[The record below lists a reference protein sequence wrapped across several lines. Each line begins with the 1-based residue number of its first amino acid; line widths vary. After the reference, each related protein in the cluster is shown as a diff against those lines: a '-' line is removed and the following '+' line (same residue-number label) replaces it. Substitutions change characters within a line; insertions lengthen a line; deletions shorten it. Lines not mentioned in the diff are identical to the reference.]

1 MRVTIAEGAT
11 TSSSIDLSQSTFTA
25 LLIPDGFTG
34 ATITFLAG
42 LAVDGETWKAVVDD
56 TGAAVSITA
65 TDDRWVALS
74 GAVAAKLA
82 PFRFL
87 KLVSASEEEAAR
99 TIRFAVRP
107 R

>member
-1 MRVTIAEGAT
+1 MALTRSVVAFRQQLELRVQAQAVV
-11 TSSSIDLSQSTFTA
+11 
-25 LLIPDGFTG
+25 
-34 ATITFLAG
+34 G
-42 LAVDGETWKAVVDD
+42 LTRAVGVRAAVVDD

>member
-1 MRVTIAEGAT
+1 MKVTIAEGAT

-34 ATITFLAG
+34 ATITFEAS
-42 LAVDGETWKAVVDD
+42 VDGTTWKAVVDD

-82 PFRFL
+82 PFRMIR
-87 KLVSASEEEAAR
+87 LVSASAEGAAR
-99 TIRFAVRP
+99 AILLAARP

>member
-1 MRVTIAEGAT
+1 MKVTIAEGAT
-11 TSSSIDLSQSTFTA
+11 KSSAIDLSQSTFTA

-34 ATITFLAG
+34 ATITFEAS
-42 LAVDGETWKAVVDD
+42 VDGTTWKAVVDD

-82 PFRFL
+82 PFRMIR
-87 KLVSASEEEAAR
+87 LVSASAEAAAR
-99 TIRFAVRP
+99 AILLAARP

>member
-34 ATITFLAG
+34 ATITFLA
-42 LAVDGETWKAVVDD
+42 AVDGETWKAVVDD

>member
-1 MRVTIAEGAT
+1 
-11 TSSSIDLSQSTFTA
+11 
-25 LLIPDGFTG
+25 
-34 ATITFLAG
+34 
-42 LAVDGETWKAVVDD
+42 
-56 TGAAVSITA
+56 
-65 TDDRWVALS
+65 
-74 GAVAAKLA
+74 VAAKLA

>member
-11 TSSSIDLSQSTFTA
+11 KSSAIDLSQSTFTA

-34 ATITFLAG
+34 ATITFEAS
-42 LAVDGETWKAVVDD
+42 VDGETWKAVVDD

-65 TDDRWVALS
+65 TDDRWVALG
-74 GAVAAKLA
+74 GAVAARLA
-82 PFRFL
+82 PFRYL
-87 KLVSASEEEAAR
+87 KLVSAGAEGAAR
-99 TIRFAVRP
+99 TILLSARP

>member
-1 MRVTIAEGAT
+1 MKVTIAEGAT
-11 TSSSIDLSQSTFTA
+11 TSSAIDLSQSTFTA
-25 LLIPDGFTG
+25 LLIPNGFTG
-34 ATITFLAG
+34 ATITFEAS
-42 LAVDGETWKAVVDD
+42 VDGTTWKAVVDD

-82 PFRFL
+82 PFRSL